1 MVTPANNRKIAI
13 ALAFAGGLP
22 ITGPL
27 VWLHKVY
34 TGRYL
39 WGLAYLLLFKTGLPA
54 VACCVEGVWY
64 LCESDESFAARF
76 PKAGALLAGV
86 LAKTGIA
93 VDSDAATAAA
103 TMQAAKQQAATAEAA
118 QQAAIALRDLER
130 LRQEG
135 LITDYE
141 FEQKRRQ
148 LIAKEEAKGTASQGN
163 KETLKID
170 ANTASV
176 DDWLQ
181 LPGLSIHQARSL
193 HALTQKGVS
202 LSCIEDVAAAISLPP
217 AQLRPWEESLRF
229 CYYDREEA
237 LEPVAIDA
245 NTATA
250 DELATVPGL
259 DIFLGRAIVHY
270 RKQGPYRDLADLQDR
285 LRLTTAVTAELLHY
299 LKF

>member
-27 VWLHKVY
+27 VWLHKVH
-34 TGRYL
+34 TGKYL

-54 VACCVEGVWY
+54 VACCVEGIWY
-64 LCESDESFAARF
+64 LFESDEGFMAKF
-76 PKAGALLAGV
+76 PKSGALLASV

-93 VDSDAATAAA
+93 VEADGADTAA
-103 TMQAAKQQAATAEAA
+103 TMQAAKRQAATAQAA
-118 QQAAIALRDLER
+118 QQAAVALRDLER

-135 LITDYE
+135 LITDNE

-148 LIAKEEAKGTASQGN
+148 LIAKQETQETASKGN
-163 KETLKID
+163 KESTKID

-193 HALTQKGVS
+193 YALTQKGIL
-202 LSCIEDVAAAISLPP
+202 LSCIEDVAAAIALPS
-217 AQLRPWEESLRF
+217 AQLRPWEERLQF

-250 DELATVPGL
+250 DELAAVPGL

-270 RKQGPYRDLADLQDR
+270 RQQGPYKDLADLQDR

-299 LKF
+299 LRF